1 MVFGALEKIIMGNN
15 ATNKHSNLNSTL
27 RWCLVITIGCL
38 PVFGFAQRLLLDRII
53 VVVDQ
58 DVVLQSELD
67 ARLQDIRANAAA
79 NNRPLPEQDE
89 LQSEVLDALILE
101 NLQMQFAERVS
112 IRFDDDTINRVLL
125 NMAENSNMSFDE
137 YVTTLEEA
145 GVYLMT
151 REQVRKQ
158 LTIQELQRGMVNS
171 RLAITEQEID
181 NFLSS
186 EMGREVMAAEFVIN
200 HMLVQTSDSD
210 SAENRE
216 AKLRYAADLAARIRE
231 GEFFG
236 EVFAEAQRA
245 RLFSVNSTQ
254 FDWRRADQLP
264 NIFSEIVE
272 DMEIADV
279 EGPIEAGNG
288 YHLIQLAQ
296 KRGGTDQVV
305 KQTNLRHIMLMPN
318 EIRDDDQSLTEIQ
331 EIREQIIAGEEFA
344 TLARQNSDD
353 ANTVVGGGDLDW
365 VNQGGLPPL
374 MEEVVDELE
383 INDLSE
389 PFRTEAGW
397 HIVEVLGR
405 RETDLS
411 QEYSRS
417 QAENTLRDRKFDL
430 ELQNWLIEIREEAFV
445 ELVD

>member
-1 MVFGALEKIIMGNN
+1 
-15 ATNKHSNLNSTL
+15 L